1 MDVIGETK
9 VKRERGKIKLADLEK
24 MDPAEVAKMNKKS
37 NQDDEDVDIAAI
49 LANKA
54 RQPKWVETFRTE
66 VIPNY
71 ADPIYMDTL
80 DLAATRYDLINIKV
94 EFWH

>member
-37 NQDDEDVDIAAI
+37 NQDDGEVDIAAI

-54 RQPKWVETFRTE
+54 R
-66 VIPNY
+66 
-71 ADPIYMDTL
+71 
-80 DLAATRYDLINIKV
+80 
-94 EFWH
+94 